1 MRKNIILTYEILYL
15 NKYNFFLNSIR
26 KNDILIN
33 SVNLRI
39 WYQKLD

>member
-26 KNDILIN
+26 K
-33 SVNLRI
+33 
-39 WYQKLD
+39 KLYSYKLC